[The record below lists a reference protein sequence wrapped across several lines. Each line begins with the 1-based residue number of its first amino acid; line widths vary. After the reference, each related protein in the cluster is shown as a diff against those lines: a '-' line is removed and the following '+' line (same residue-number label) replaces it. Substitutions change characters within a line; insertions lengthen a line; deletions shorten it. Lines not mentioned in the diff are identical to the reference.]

1 MHLNSK
7 NESGLKNSIS
17 GDDGCAVCA
26 DEQNKSED
34 IRVFDRQK
42 VSIIGIAILLYISGF
57 VFRDKLQSTPF
68 SFGEYLVFVAAYL
81 LSGWRVLLKTGKNVS
96 KGKIF
101 DENFLMTVATV
112 GALIIKELPEA
123 AGVMIF
129 YQLGD
134 LLQEASVKRSRRSVK
149 ALLDIAPRTAHR
161 KTKYGLE
168 NIPPEKIKVDDTLIV
183 RPGEK
188 IPLDGV
194 VIEGSTQVDTSPL
207 TGESV
212 PEIAKKGDTVSAGT
226 INNTGAITIRV
237 TRLFKD
243 SSISKIMYLVEKS
256 AEKKARTEK
265 FVTQFARYYT
275 PFVVFSAMAVAVF
288 PPLFL
293 SDAAFSDWIYRA
305 LVLLV
310 ISCPCA
316 LMVSIPLGY
325 FGGIGK
331 ASRSGI
337 LVKGANFLDVLT
349 SVKTVIF
356 DKTGTLTKGVFKVTE
371 VRPENGF
378 TEEELLQFA
387 AEAEANSNHPIAS
400 SILSAYGKD
409 VDLSVIQ
416 DYRESGGFGI
426 EARIRNREISVGNER
441 FLRMKNIHLEQNG
454 PRGTVAHVAVD
465 GLYAGY
471 IIIAD
476 ELKSTASSAIKE
488 LRKDGVKQI
497 GMLTGDNFQSAE
509 TVSKQLGLDCTYAD
523 LLPESKVT
531 TLEKIISQQGKKEK
545 TVFVGDGINDAPVI
559 ARADVG
565 IAMGNMGSDAAVES
579 ADVVLMTDSP
589 LKVSQAIRVA
599 KKTRMIVLQNILIAL
614 LIKGAF
620 ITLGIAGSATMWQA
634 VFADVGV
641 ALLAVFNSMRI
652 LR

>member
-1 MHLNSK
+1 MKDNR
-7 NESGLKNSIS
+7 S
-17 GDDGCAVCA
+17 GDSGCAVCV
-26 DEQNKSED
+26 DEKNKSENVK
-34 IRVFDRQK
+34 VFDK
-42 VSIIGIAILLYISGF
+42 KKLSIIGISILLYISGF
-57 VFRDKLQSTPF
+57 VFRDKLQSTPL
-68 SFGEYLVFVAAYL
+68 SFGEYVVFITAYI
-81 LSGWRVLLKTGKNVS
+81 LSGWRVLLKTGKHIL

-101 DENFLMTVATV
+101 DENFLMTAATV
-112 GALIIKELPEA
+112 GALFIKELPEA

-129 YQLGD
+129 YQIGD
-134 LLQEASVKRSRRSVK
+134 LLQEASVKRSRRSVR
-149 ALLDIAPRTAHR
+149 ALLDVAPRTAHR
-161 KTKYGLE
+161 KTKNGLKDIQPE
-168 NIPPEKIKVDDTLIV
+168 NVRVGDTLVV

-194 VIEGSTQVDTSPL
+194 VIKGSTQVDTSPI
-207 TGESV
+207 TGEPV
-212 PEIAKKGDTVSAGT
+212 PKNAKKGDTVTAGT
-226 INNTGAITIRV
+226 INSTGAITIRV

-256 AEKKARTEK
+256 ANKKARTEK
-265 FVTQFARYYT
+265 FITRFARYYT
-275 PFVVFSAMAVAVF
+275 PFVVFSAMAVAVL

-293 SDAAFSDWIYRA
+293 NDAAFSDWIYRA

-337 LVKGANFLDVLT
+337 LIKGANFLDVLT

-356 DKTGTLTKGVFKVTE
+356 DKTGTLTKGIFKVTE
-371 VRPENGF
+371 IRPENDF
-378 TEEELLQFA
+378 TEEDLLRFA
-387 AEAEANSNHPIAS
+387 AQAEANSNHPIAS
-400 SILSAYGKD
+400 SILAAYGKE
-409 VDLSVIQ
+409 VDLSVIK

-426 EARIRNREISVGNER
+426 EAHIKNRAVFVGNDR
-441 FLRMKNIHLEQNG
+441 FLRMKNIHLDQNG
-454 PRGTVAHVAVD
+454 PDGTVAHVAVD

-476 ELKSTASSAIKE
+476 ELRSTALSAVKE
-488 LRKDGVKQI
+488 LRKDGVKHI
-497 GMLTGDNFQSAE
+497 GMLTGDNIRSAE
-509 TVSKQLGLDCTYAD
+509 TVSEQLGLDCTYAN

-531 TLEKIISQQGKKEK
+531 TLENIISEQDKKEK

-565 IAMGNMGSDAAVES
+565 IAMGNIGSDAAVES
-579 ADVVLMTDSP
+579 ADIVLMTDSP
-589 LKVSQAIRVA
+589 LKVSQAIRLA
-599 KKTRMIVLQNILIAL
+599 KKTRMIVWQNILAAL
-614 LIKGAF
+614 LIKSVF
-620 ITLGIAGSATMWQA
+620 IALGIAGSATMWQA